1 VKQPALRLKV
11 VGRVQLAN
19 VQTGN
24 YMKSL
29 IEKLTQTP
37 GPPGHENKIR
47 EVVWAEIEAHADEI
61 RVDNLGN
68 LIARKGSKSSKG
80 KRIMLAAH
88 MDEIGV
94 IATHIDE
101 NGFIRFTN
109 IGGVMPRY
117 APGGRVRFMD
127 GTAGVIGTEKIE
139 SSYKVPPLGKMYI
152 DVGASSRADCPV
164 NVGDVAIFERPLTE
178 MGDRMVSKAMDD
190 RISVAI
196 LIEALKQLKQTPHEI
211 YFVFSVQE
219 EVGVR
224 GATTAAF
231 GVDPEVGLAIDVTRT
246 GDTPKGIT
254 MEVALGAGPAI
265 KVKDSGMISDP
276 RVVDW
281 MVRTAQKAKI
291 PYQLEVLER
300 GGTDARAIQ
309 LTRSGVPAGCLS
321 IPCRYV
327 HSPSEMVDYNDVQNS
342 LKLLLALL
350 QDSIDLV
357 L

>member
-1 VKQPALRLKV
+1 
-11 VGRVQLAN
+11 
-19 VQTGN
+19 
-24 YMKSL
+24 MKEL

-37 GPPGHENKIR
+37 GPPGHENQIR
-47 EVVWAEIEAHADEI
+47 EIIRAEIEDHADEI

-68 LIARKGSKSSKG
+68 LIVRKGSKAENG

-109 IGGVMPRY
+109 IGGVFPRY
-117 APGGRVRFMD
+117 TPGSRVRFLD
-127 GTAGVIGTEKIE
+127 GTPGVIGTEKIE
-139 SSYKVPPLGKMYI
+139 STYKVPPLSKMYV
-152 DVGASSRADCPV
+152 DVGASSQKECSIK
-164 NVGDVAIFERPLTE
+164 VGDVAIFERPLTE
-178 MGDRMVSKAMDD
+178 MGNRLVSKAMDD
-190 RISVAI
+190 RISVVI
-196 LIEALKQLKQTPHEI
+196 LIEAIKNLKRTPHEV

-231 GVDPEVGLAIDVTRT
+231 GVDPEVGLALDVTRT

-254 MEVALGAGPAI
+254 MEVSLGAGPAI

-309 LTRSGVPAGCLS
+309 LSRSGVPAGCLS

-327 HSPSEMVDYNDVQNS
+327 HSPSEMVDFNDVENA
-342 LKLLLALL
+342 LGLLLALL
-350 QDSIDLV
+350 KDPIKLE
-357 L
+357 